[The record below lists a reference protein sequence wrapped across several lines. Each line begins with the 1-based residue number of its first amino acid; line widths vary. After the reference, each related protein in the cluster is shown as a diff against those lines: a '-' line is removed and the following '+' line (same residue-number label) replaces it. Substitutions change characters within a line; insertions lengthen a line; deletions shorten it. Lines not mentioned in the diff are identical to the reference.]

1 MLRGAGILQKQ
12 EAEYHFEKTHFIG
25 IGGAGMSGLA
35 KILLE
40 KGIPVSGSD
49 CSFSP
54 VVESLQEMGAVCFQ
68 GHAAENI
75 ADDVKLVV
83 YSSAIRQ
90 NNPEIVAAKE
100 KGIEVVCRA
109 ELLARLML
117 LQTGISV
124 AGTHGKST
132 TTGMLSTIL
141 LHTKDMAPTVVGGA
155 YLPQIHGNAQLG
167 AGKYLVA
174 ESDESDGSF
183 LLLHP
188 QLAIVTNIEVDHL
201 DHYGSY
207 ENVLQGFTD
216 FLNQLP
222 ENGFAMLNIDSPGV
236 REILPV
242 LTVKDYLTYSVESQ
256 EGDIYAEAIAYHGRG
271 SSFSCIYQGKS
282 LGPVE
287 LSVPGIYNV
296 SNALAAIGVA
306 LQIGVSWADIL
317 TGLKAFQGVG
327 RRFEILGVEQGVT
340 VVDDYAHHP
349 TEIKATLAAAKNMG
363 YKRIIGV
370 FQPHRYSRTQAL
382 FEEFTNSFL
391 DSDELI
397 LNSIYAASEDPIPGV
412 SGKGLAEAI
421 RQKHSGKVDYYDT
434 HEEILTD
441 LVTRVKDGDL
451 VIMIGAGN
459 LRQVG
464 IQLIKALQGGGK

>member
-1 MLRGAGILQKQ
+1 MQKQ
-12 EAEYHFEKTHFIG
+12 AGTYSFGKTHFIG

-40 KGIPVSGSD
+40 KGLAVSGSD
-49 CSFSP
+49 CSFSS
-54 VVESLQEMGAVCFQ
+54 VVEHLQQMGAVCFGEQ
-68 GHAAENI
+68 KRENI
-75 ADDVKLVV
+75 TDDIDLVV

-90 NNPEIVAAKE
+90 NNPEILAARE

-109 ELLARLML
+109 ELLARLMS
-117 LQTGISV
+117 LQIGISV

-141 LHTKDMAPTVVGGA
+141 LGTAGMAPTVVGGA

-188 QLAIVTNIEVDHL
+188 EIAVVTNIEADHL

-207 ENVLQGFTD
+207 EKVLEGFTD

-222 ENGFAMLNIDSPGV
+222 EQGLAVVCLDSPGV
-236 REILPV
+236 KDILPR
-242 LTVKDYLTYSVESQ
+242 LTVKQVITYSVATSD
-256 EGDIYAEAIAYHGRG
+256 GDFGAEDICYHGRG
-271 SSFSCIYQGKS
+271 SAFTCTHHGKS
-282 LGPVE
+282 MGRVE

-296 SNALAAIGVA
+296 SNALAAVAVALHIGVDW
-306 LQIGVSWADIL
+306 QDIL
-317 TGLKAFQGVG
+317 KGLKAFQGVG
-327 RRFEILGVEQGVT
+327 RRFEILGVEKDVT

-363 YKRIIGV
+363 YNRIIAV

-382 FEEFTNSFL
+382 FHEFTDSFL
-391 DSDELI
+391 DSDEI
-397 LNSIYAASEDPIPGV
+397 IMNGIYAASEDPIPGV
-412 SGKGLAEAI
+412 SGAILADAI
-421 RQKHSGKVDYYDT
+421 RKKHHCKIDYYDT
-434 HEEILTD
+434 REEILKD
-441 LVTRVKDGDL
+441 LLARVKPGDL
-451 VIMIGAGN
+451 VMMIGAGN

-464 IQLIKALQGGGK
+464 IQLVEALQTGGK